1 MSSDYRQEAHNLITL
16 GENLKAFDRIVIPSP
31 IEEYTTSRVLTMEY
45 IQGRKITSFS
55 PLTSLEVN
63 GSELADQVFGA
74 YLQQIF
80 VDGFFHA
87 DPHPGNVFLTDD
99 GRIALLDLG
108 MVAHISPNL
117 QERLLQLVL
126 AIMEGR
132 AEDGAAIVMR
142 IGEKRGDFDRE
153 GFLRRFADLIMRHQ
167 DMNVRQIELGTI
179 VLEVAQIAGDARL
192 RLPPELTMLGKT
204 LLNLDQVGRTLD
216 PEFDPN
222 ASIRRNAVRI
232 TRQRVLKS
240 ASPGHI
246 FSGLIEIKDLAE
258 RLPVR
263 VNRILDRMANN
274 EIELKVNAIDEKSL
288 MTGFQKIAN
297 RITLGLVLAALIVG
311 AAMLMKRTNFFP
323 NSRLSRPCHH
333 IFPRGRGRRRRTDAG
348 HPFLR

>member
-1 MSSDYRQEAHNLITL
+1 
-16 GENLKAFDRIVIPSP
+16 
-31 IEEYTTSRVLTMEY
+31 MEY

-55 PLTSLEVN
+55 PLTSLEIN

-126 AIMEGR
+126 AITEGR
-132 AEDGAAIVMR
+132 AENGAAIVMR
-142 IGEKRGDFDRE
+142 IGEKSGVFDRE

-167 DMNVRQIELGTI
+167 DMNVRQIEVGTI
-179 VLEVAQIAGDARL
+179 VLEVAQIAGDSRL

-222 ASIRRNAVRI
+222 ASIRRNAVKI

-240 ASPGHI
+240 ASPGSH
-246 FSGLIEIKDLAE
+246 LQW
-258 RLPVR
+258 P
-263 VNRILDRMANN
+263 DRN
-274 EIELKVNAIDEKSL
+274 KGSC
-288 MTGFQKIAN
+288 
-297 RITLGLVLAALIVG
+297 G
-311 AAMLMKRTNFFP
+311 ASP
-323 NSRLSRPCHH
+323 S
-333 IFPRGRGRRRRTDAG
+333 
-348 HPFLR
+348 